1 MDVRLHN
8 PLLSQEHLSATKC
21 HILGR
26 QNCLISVIGS
36 PLNHHGPKCLTPHA
50 YSAVDAL
57 GDVKAMQKRL
67 MWAMDDLELGLSEKQ
82 DWESHLHF
90 ATLPLSGLSDVGA
103 NFIPYL
109 VPPSTLHLYH
119 SLVESPLR
127 QC

>member
-1 MDVRLHN
+1 MDVSLN
-8 PLLSQEHLSATKC
+8 QPLLTQEHLSATKQYL
-21 HILGR
+21 LGR
-26 QNCLISVIGS
+26 QNCLRSVIGS
-36 PLNHHGPKCLTPHA
+36 PLNHHGLQCLTPHA
-50 YSAVDAL
+50 HSAVDAL

-67 MWAMDDLELGLSEKQ
+67 MWAMDELELGLSEKQ

-109 VPPSTLHLYH
+109 VRPSTLHLYH
-119 SLVESPLR
+119 KLVVFSLR